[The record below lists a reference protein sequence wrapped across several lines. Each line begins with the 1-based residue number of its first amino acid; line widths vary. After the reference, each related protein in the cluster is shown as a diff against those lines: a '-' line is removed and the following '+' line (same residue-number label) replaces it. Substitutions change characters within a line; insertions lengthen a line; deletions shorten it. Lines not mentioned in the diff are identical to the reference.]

1 MNRKQK
7 IALFSAFVMV
17 ILYCSLTFPFSKAI
31 TEGKSM
37 EPTLHTGDI
46 VFRGVYEDVNQDLTG
61 RIITYDLIDKGVCHR
76 VIKDEGEIVYCLGD
90 NNINPDNPVMRSQI
104 TGVVSF
110 YVPSWFFAF
119 EMMLILGVLCLGM
132 YMISESINNENR

>member
-46 VFRGVYEDVNQDLTG
+46 VFRGVYEDINQDLTG

-110 YVPSWFFAF
+110 FVPWWFIGF
-119 EMMLILGVLCLGM
+119 EMFLVLGGFFLFMYIL
-132 YMISESINNENR
+132 SENVKE